1 MNLLR
6 PWKPSDAG
14 PPSRGRDVDRARF
27 GRDFELFAGANRFP
41 LPRHSVEEVTM
52 RRDMQRFMMLELI
65 AVIAALAVVFAI
77 TVLTLLPG

>member
-1 MNLLR
+1 
-6 PWKPSDAG
+6 
-14 PPSRGRDVDRARF
+14 
-27 GRDFELFAGANRFP
+27 
-41 LPRHSVEEVTM
+41 M